1 MIARRV
7 RRPRERLLVAGLVT
21 PALVLLAVFV
31 VLPAVWAVAISL
43 TNQALTGVDARSPRF
58 VGLAN
63 YQRLLS
69 DDDFFASLARSATF
83 VFASAIVGQSLL
95 GFLAAFLLGDRRL
108 RGKGLFSAAI
118 LLPLVVPETV
128 AALAWA
134 SMTAPSEFGT
144 LNRLVGLTGIGPI
157 RWLQEYPM
165 ASIVIVNIWRGIAF
179 AMVLF
184 AAALESVPREL
195 LEAAQVD
202 GASVRQQLRHVTLPL
217 IKYAILLFLLLTT
230 ITTFGVFG
238 LVYFL
243 TRGGPA
249 GSTTL
254 LTVYIYEQSFRF
266 FELGFGSAAAVVMLA
281 IVLGLG
287 LFYVRLLRAQI

>member
-1 MIARRV
+1 MIARPI
-7 RRPRERLLVAGLVT
+7 RRPRERLLVAGLLA
-21 PALVLLAVFV
+21 PALLLLFVFVLL
-31 VLPAVWAVAISL
+31 PALWAVAISL

-58 VGLAN
+58 IGLDN
-63 YQRLLS
+63 YERLLA
-69 DDDFFASLARSATF
+69 DRTFFASLARSGTF

-95 GFLAAFLLGDRRL
+95 GFVAAFLLAGKHI
-108 RGKGLFSAAI
+108 RGRGVFSAAI

-134 SMTAPSEFGT
+134 SMTAPSELGT
-144 LNRLVGLTGIGPI
+144 LNRIVGVAGVGPV

-165 ASIVIVNIWRGIAF
+165 ASIIVINTWRGIAF

-195 LEAAQVD
+195 LEAAEVD
-202 GASVRQQLRHVTLPL
+202 GASGRQQLRYVTLPL
-217 IKYAILLFLLLTT
+217 IKYAVLLFLLLTT

-243 TRGGPA
+243 TRGGP
-249 GSTTL
+249 GGETTL
-254 LTVYIYEQSFRF
+254 LTVYIYEHSFRF

-281 IVLGLG
+281 IVLALG
-287 LFYVRLLRAQI
+287 LFYVRLLKARI